1 MVASLSNW
9 FGEWVFSGGGW
20 TRLLLLLVLMV
31 GLLPGCSVR
40 QMAINKAGDALAS
53 SGTTFA
59 ADDDPELIR
68 DAAPFSLKLMESLLA
83 ESPRHRGLL
92 YATSSGFTQYAYA
105 FVHQDADR
113 LEDQDLAAA
122 SEQRSRAQRMYR
134 RARDYGLRGLEVA
147 HPEFSRKLRLDPK
160 SAVRNARKD
169 DVPLLYW
176 TAVSWAALI
185 SLSKHDPDL
194 VADVPVVEA
203 LIDRAAALDEA
214 YDSGA
219 IHNFLITYEMVRQ
232 GGTGDPA
239 ARARR
244 HFDRAVSLSGGLQAG
259 PYVSLAESVA
269 VPRQDRRE
277 FEALLKQA
285 LAIKPDQRPEWRL
298 ANTVMQRR
306 ARWLLAQADQ
316 LFAE

>member
-1 MVASLSNW
+1 MGVSLSNW
-9 FGEWVFSGGGW
+9 FSEWVFSGGGW
-20 TRLLLLLVLMV
+20 SRLLLLLVLLT

-40 QMAINKAGDALAS
+40 HLAINKAGDALAS

-105 FVHQDADR
+105 FVHQDADQ
-113 LEDQDLAAA
+113 LEAYDLAAA
-122 SEQRSRAQRMYR
+122 SQQRHRAQKMYR
-134 RARDYGLRGLEVA
+134 RARDYGLRGLDVA
-147 HPEFSRKLRLDPK
+147 HPEISRQLRLDPK
-160 SAVRNARKD
+160 SAVRSARKD

-239 ARARR
+239 ARARS
-244 HFDRAVSLSGGLQAG
+244 HFDRAVSLTGGLQAA

-269 VPRQDRRE
+269 VPRQDRSE
-277 FEALLKQA
+277 FETLLRQA
-285 LAIKPDQRPEWRL
+285 LAIQPAQRPEWRL

-306 ARWLLAQADQ
+306 ARWLLAQTDQ

>member
-1 MVASLSNW
+1 MVASLSSL
-9 FGEWVFSGGGW
+9 FGEWVFSVGGW
-20 TRLLLLLVLMV
+20 SRPVLLLLLMV

-40 QMAINKAGDALAS
+40 QMAINKAGNALAS
-53 SGTTFA
+53 SGTAFA

-113 LEDQDLAAA
+113 LEDHDLAAA
-122 SEQRSRAQRMYR
+122 AEQRQRAQGMYR

-147 HPEFSRKLRLDPK
+147 HPDFGRKLRLDPK
-160 SAVRNARKD
+160 SAVRSARKD

-203 LIDRAAALDEA
+203 LIDRAAALDES

-232 GGTGDPA
+232 GGTGNPA
-239 ARARR
+239 ARARQ
-244 HFDRAVSLSGGLQAG
+244 HFDRAVSLTGGLQAG

-269 VPRQDRRE
+269 VPSQDRGE
-277 FEALLKQA
+277 FQALLRQA
-285 LAIKPDQRPEWRL
+285 LAVKTDQRPEWRL
-298 ANTVMQRR
+298 ANSVMQRR